1 MNSDALIA
9 YVTTTPLTWIIITIS
24 AYKIGIFVYEKSGK
38 HALLQPIVIAYLIM
52 LPILLVAQIPYKE
65 YFSSVSILHFFL
77 GPATVAL
84 ALPLYK
90 NLKLIR
96 AYFVPI
102 AVTLLLGSTFT
113 ILSALGILWL
123 FDASSMTLLSMTTKS
138 VTAPITIITAQDIG
152 ANPSLAM
159 GFVVMT
165 GLLGALFSS
174 VVFKLLKIKHDAAKG
189 FALGLISHAIGIAR
203 AIEISENAAAFGAL
217 AMGLVGVFIA
227 ITLPIVVTLWTL
239 YM

>member
-1 MNSDALIA
+1 MNLEALYA
-9 YVTTTPLTWIIITIS
+9 YVTTTPLVWIIVTIS
-24 AYKIGIFVYEKSGK
+24 AYKIGILVYEKSGK
-38 HALLQPIVIAYLIM
+38 NALLQPIVVAYMIM
-52 LPILLVAQIPYKE
+52 LPILLVAKIPYQQ
-65 YFSSVSILHFFL
+65 YFESVSIIHFIL

-96 AYFVPI
+96 SYFMPI
-102 AVTLLLGSTFT
+102 VATLVLGSAFT

-123 FDASSMTLLSMTTKS
+123 FDASSATMLSMTTKS

-152 ANPSLAM
+152 AVPSLAM
-159 GFVVMT
+159 GFVVIT
-165 GLLGALFSS
+165 GLLGALFGN
-174 VVFKLLKIKHDAAKG
+174 VIFKLLRIKHDAAKG

-203 AIEISENAAAFGAL
+203 SVEISDKAAAFAAL

-227 ITLPIVVTLWTL
+227 VVLPIIIGFL
-239 YM
+239 

>member
-1 MNSDALIA
+1 MNLEALYA
-9 YVTTTPLTWIIITIS
+9 YVTTTPLVWIIVTIS
-24 AYKIGIFVYEKSGK
+24 AYKIGILVYEKSGK
-38 HALLQPIVIAYLIM
+38 NAFLQPIVVAYMIM
-52 LPILLVAQIPYKE
+52 LPILLVAKIPYQQ
-65 YFSSVSILHFFL
+65 YFESVSVIHFIL

-96 AYFVPI
+96 SYFVPI
-102 AVTLLLGSTFT
+102 VATLVLGGAFT

-123 FDASSMTLLSMTTKS
+123 FDASTSTMLSMTTKS

-152 ANPSLAM
+152 AVPSLAM

-165 GLLGALFSS
+165 GLLGALFGSF
-174 VVFKLLKIKHDAAKG
+174 VFKMLRIKHDAAKG

-203 AIEISENAAAFGAL
+203 SVEISEKASAFAAL
-217 AMGLVGVFIA
+217 AMGLVGVLIA
-227 ITLPIVVTLWTL
+227 VVLPLIVGWF
-239 YM
+239 

>member
-1 MNSDALIA
+1 MNLEALYA
-9 YVTTTPLTWIIITIS
+9 YVTTTPLVWIIVTIS
-24 AYKIGIFVYEKSGK
+24 AYKIGILVYEKTGK
-38 HALLQPIVIAYLIM
+38 NALLQPIVVAYMIM
-52 LPILLVAQIPYKE
+52 LPILLVAKIPYQQ
-65 YFSSVSILHFFL
+65 YFESVSIIHFIL

-96 AYFVPI
+96 SYFMPI
-102 AVTLLLGSTFT
+102 VATLVLGSAFT

-123 FDASSMTLLSMTTKS
+123 FDASSATMLSMTTKS

-152 ANPSLAM
+152 AVPSLAM
-159 GFVVMT
+159 GFVVIT
-165 GLLGALFSS
+165 GLLGALFGN
-174 VVFKLLKIKHDAAKG
+174 VIFKLLRIKHDAAKG

-203 AIEISENAAAFGAL
+203 SVEISDKAAAFAAL

-227 ITLPIVVTLWTL
+227 VVLPIIIGFL
-239 YM
+239 

>member
-1 MNSDALIA
+1 MNLEALYA
-9 YVTTTPLTWIIITIS
+9 YVTTTPLVWIIVTIS

-38 HALLQPIVIAYLIM
+38 NALLQPIVVAYMIM
-52 LPILLVAQIPYKE
+52 LPILLLADIPYQR
-65 YFSSVSILHFFL
+65 YFESVSIIHFIL

-96 AYFVPI
+96 SYFMPI
-102 AVTLLLGSTFT
+102 VVTLVLGSAFT

-123 FDASSMTLLSMTTKS
+123 FDASTTTMLSMTTKS

-152 ANPSLAM
+152 AVPSLAM
-159 GFVVMT
+159 GFVVIT
-165 GLLGALFSS
+165 GLLGALLGNFI
-174 VVFKLLKIKHDAAKG
+174 FKLLRIKHDAAKG

-203 AIEISENAAAFGAL
+203 SVEISEKAAAFAAL
-217 AMGLVGVFIA
+217 AMGLVGVLIA
-227 ITLPIVVTLWTL
+227 VVLPLIVGWF
-239 YM
+239 